1 MILGG
6 SRMNFRFIQHG
17 RKAEKGVDKKE
28 ESASV
33 IQNIRSKIM
42 KKFIVV
48 IGMIVLVLHSICAD
62 EPLKCK
68 DWISMSQE
76 QKLMY
81 AEAFLEG
88 YVSGL
93 VSATVQTMNIPMRS
107 TPFDTLQDLMT
118 QLIQE
123 TKITDEFITS
133 EKLVVEVDISAS
145 DEATI
150 NAIGNNNLGL
160 LVTDGLN
167 ILLGVRSR

>member
-1 MILGG
+1 
-6 SRMNFRFIQHG
+6 
-17 RKAEKGVDKKE
+17 
-28 ESASV
+28 
-33 IQNIRSKIM
+33 
-42 KKFIVV
+42 
-48 IGMIVLVLHSICAD
+48 
-62 EPLKCK
+62 
-68 DWISMSQE
+68 MSQE

-81 AEAFLEG
+81 AEAFLRG
-88 YVSGL
+88 YISGL